1 MNVYIINHS
10 TYGYETGEFYTET
23 EVFESLESAQ
33 VYFELIKINIIDEYL
48 NSAEVE
54 SLHDMDEDSFYMDEE
69 PTLNGMDYFYIDYD
83 DYAWDR
89 IKIIKKPILAFKE
102 A

>member
-1 MNVYIINHS
+1 
-10 TYGYETGEFYTET
+10 
-23 EVFESLESAQ
+23 
-33 VYFELIKINIIDEYL
+33 
-48 NSAEVE
+48 
-54 SLHDMDEDSFYMDEE
+54 MDEDSFYMDEE